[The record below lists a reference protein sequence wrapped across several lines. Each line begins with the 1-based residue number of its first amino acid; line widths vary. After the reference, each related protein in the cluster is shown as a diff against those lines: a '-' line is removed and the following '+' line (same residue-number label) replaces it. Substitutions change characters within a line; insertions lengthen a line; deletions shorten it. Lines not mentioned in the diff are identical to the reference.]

1 MTGFLKKLNGSD
13 LFIFWIIFVLAVVY
27 YSYNIGF
34 SDLWS
39 DETYTKSMLMGS
51 LSDFYGKFRNDLHP
65 PFYYIG
71 LRLYSAIFGSSAV
84 SLRMF
89 SVAGVMA
96 TLCLAYFA
104 GQRIFGRRGAIYLCL
119 MLISVPM
126 LSVYSHQARMY
137 SWAAFSVTG
146 VFIYS
151 CLFIRS
157 GTTRDLVLL
166 FVFTVMAMYI
176 HYYSLI
182 AAFVANIFVFF
193 HLLLTRKSKWQ
204 NHLVSLLVA
213 TILFV
218 PWLAMLFVQ
227 VKRVQHSFW
236 APAVS
241 FQTILACF
249 TIPFTEQFWS
259 TGFSGAYTIFM
270 YALVILTIILSFRK
284 SFSEYREILWLALT
298 VLTGTLIIA
307 AVVSLFSQPILYSR
321 YVAVIVTMLAIPATI
336 LLTVMKIRWL
346 KAILIIFIL
355 FSGIRITVSAF
366 AFSYGPYKQTIEYIS
381 NTYPEIRKILHITEV
396 TAGPMIEYNGNSGL
410 AHYWLK
416 ADMSN
421 VDAFPGIHQYTSPE
435 EFLQPGEGFC
445 VVQFQ
450 NLELNKQNLDLLLS
464 GSELIKKDTV
474 FDNKFKNGIFIQLYL
489 LKYKE
494 SLDQ

>member
-1 MTGFLKKLNGSD
+1 
-13 LFIFWIIFVLAVVY
+13 
-27 YSYNIGF
+27 
-34 SDLWS
+34 
-39 DETYTKSMLMGS
+39 
-51 LSDFYGKFRNDLHP
+51 
-65 PFYYIG
+65 
-71 LRLYSAIFGSSAV
+71 
-84 SLRMF
+84 
-89 SVAGVMA
+89 
-96 TLCLAYFA
+96 
-104 GQRIFGRRGAIYLCL
+104 
-119 MLISVPM
+119 
-126 LSVYSHQARMY
+126 
-137 SWAAFSVTG
+137 
-146 VFIYS
+146 
-151 CLFIRS
+151 
-157 GTTRDLVLL
+157 
-166 FVFTVMAMYI
+166 
-176 HYYSLI
+176 
-182 AAFVANIFVFF
+182 
-193 HLLLTRKSKWQ
+193 
-204 NHLVSLLVA
+204 
-213 TILFV
+213 
-218 PWLAMLFVQ
+218 
-227 VKRVQHSFW
+227 
-236 APAVS
+236 
-241 FQTILACF
+241 
-249 TIPFTEQFWS
+249 
-259 TGFSGAYTIFM
+259 
-270 YALVILTIILSFRK
+270 LVILTIILSFRK